1 MKTLIKLFI
10 TIAFTIIF
18 SLSAFAESGAEFI
31 LNVPIGG
38 SFSIISESMKDVQM
52 QNSFGF
58 DAGVN
63 AQFGGM
69 FQIKEGFGLS
79 VLADIGYSHDNY
91 KIKYEGNYL
100 KDYYFRYDSIQVGL
114 LSKFNIEGFSIG
126 IGGGIK
132 FPIYDYW
139 GYSYKK
145 NNSSSY
151 ASYSVENNE
160 DTTSGEDGQLYDS
173 VYYGDEEQWVDY
185 VYMYDEN
192 IVYKPYYFIPYVKL
206 TLDYSIFLN
215 QKWAIN
221 IGLYC
226 RYDFLPERKRDIF
239 YYNSATYDYGYID
252 KPKNYGTLNFG
263 VQLGLRFGPRV

>member
-1 MKTLIKLFI
+1 MKTIKKFFLTIAFI
-10 TIAFTIIF
+10 TIF
-18 SLSAFAESGAEFI
+18 SVSAFAESGAEFI
-31 LNVPIGG
+31 LNVPIGA
-38 SFSIISESMKDVQM
+38 SYSVISQNMKDYGM
-52 QNSFGF
+52 KNYFGF

-91 KIKYEGNYL
+91 KIKYDGNYL
-100 KDYYFRYDSIQVGL
+100 KDYCFRYDSIQVGL

-139 GYSYKK
+139 RYSYKK
-145 NNSSSY
+145 NYSSSS
-151 ASYSVENNE
+151 ASYSLENNE
-160 DTTSGEDGQLYDS
+160 DTTSGEENEWYDY
-173 VYYGDEEQWVDY
+173 VYYGDGYEYYQERKSYY
-185 VYMYDEN
+185 V
-192 IVYKPYYFIPYVKL
+192 IPYAKL

-221 IGLYC
+221 IGLY
-226 RYDFLPERKRDIF
+226 
-239 YYNSATYDYGYID
+239 
-252 KPKNYGTLNFG
+252 
-263 VQLGLRFGPRV
+263 

>member
-1 MKTLIKLFI
+1 MQNLKKLFFI
-10 TIAFTIIF
+10 ISIIAIF
-18 SLSAFAESGAEFI
+18 SISAFAESGAEFI
-31 LNVPIGG
+31 LNVPIGA
-38 SFSIISESMKDVQM
+38 SYSIISQNMKDVQM
-52 QNSFGF
+52 RNSFGF
-58 DAGVN
+58 DVGVN

-69 FQIKEGFGLS
+69 LQIKEGFGIS

-91 KIKYEGNYL
+91 KIKYDGDYL
-100 KDYYFRYDSIQVGL
+100 KDYYFRYDSVQVGL

-139 GYSYKK
+139 GYSYKNK
-145 NNSSSY
+145 NNYSSSY

-160 DTTSGEDGQLYDS
+160 NSAGGED
-173 VYYGDEEQWVDY
+173 EEPDYWVDY
-185 VYMYDEN
+185 VYMADEN
-192 IVYKPYYFIPYVKL
+192 ILYRPYYFIPYAKL
-206 TLDYSIFLN
+206 TLDYSIFIA
-215 QKWAIN
+215 QKWAVN

-239 YYNSATYDYGYID
+239 YYNRETYDYGYVD

>member
-1 MKTLIKLFI
+1 MKDLKILF
-10 TIAFTIIF
+10 FIISIF
-18 SLSAFAESGAEFI
+18 AIFNISAFAESGAEFI

-52 QNSFGF
+52 RNSFGF
-58 DAGVN
+58 DVGVN

-69 FQIKEGFGLS
+69 LQIKEGFGIS
-79 VLADIGYSHDNY
+79 VLADIVYSHDNY
-91 KIKYEGNYL
+91 KIKYDGNYL
-100 KDYYFRYDSIQVGL
+100 KDYYFRYDSVQVGL

-139 GYSYKK
+139 RYSYK
-145 NNSSSY
+145 NNYSSSS

-160 DTTSGEDGQLYDS
+160 DTTSGEENEWYDH
-173 VYYGDEEQWVDY
+173 VYYVDGYEYYQKQKSYY
-185 VYMYDEN
+185 V
-192 IVYKPYYFIPYVKL
+192 IPYAKL

-239 YYNSATYDYGYID
+239 YYNSSTYDYGYID